1 MARIL
6 DNADDPFPATALSMP
21 LSRRSV
27 LTAAFGGAAALAF
40 GGEAFAKPSRAF
52 EHWVARFRPY
62 ALKRGV
68 SAGTYDRVMHTI
80 SPDMSVFEAL
90 HKQPEFTEKMWQYIN
105 RRCSDWR
112 VITGKERAREYA
124 GLLDRI
130 ENDYGVDR
138 YIMLGLWGMESSF
151 GDVVTNMKYM
161 RPIIPA
167 LAALAWRDPR
177 RRRYWQ
183 AELAHAL
190 IIVDRGWA
198 KPDQM
203 IGSWAG
209 AMGHTQWMP
218 EVWLNMG
225 IDFDRDGRVM
235 PFGKPDDAFAGTA
248 RYLLKRGHYRR
259 GEAWGCE
266 VTLPH
271 RFNMRYADNR
281 TWRTYE
287 AWHKHGVRRADGKPF
302 ARPHDRVKLWVP
314 VRGGPAFLVG
324 QNFRAVYSYNPS
336 RSYSLA
342 LVHLGDLIRGDP
354 PFHKQFPGGERVPT
368 LDEVKEIQRRL
379 TERGFPTG
387 GIDGRTGS
395 QTIKAALAFEKKVGM
410 HPADGY
416 IGLKV
421 LARLRQKP

>member
-1 MARIL
+1 MSRIL
-6 DNADDPFPATALSMP
+6 PASSNLFQATRLG
-21 LSRRSV
+21 RRSV
-27 LTAAFGGAAALAF
+27 LAAAFGGVAALAL
-40 GGEAFAKPSRAF
+40 GGSAQAKPSRAF
-52 EHWVARFRPY
+52 EHWVAQFRLY

-68 SAGTYDRVMHTI
+68 SAATYDRVMQTI
-80 SPDMSVFEAL
+80 SPDMSVFESLNA
-90 HKQPEFTEKMWQYIN
+90 QPEFTEQMWQYIN

-130 ENDYGVDR
+130 EKEYGIDR
-138 YIMLGLWGMESSF
+138 YTMLGLWGMESSF
-151 GDVVTNMKYM
+151 GDVITNMTYM

-177 RRRYWQ
+177 RRRYWR

-198 KPDQM
+198 KPEQM

-225 IDFDRDGRVM
+225 VDFDHDGRVM
-235 PFGKPDDAFAGTA
+235 PFGDPADAFAGTA
-248 RYLLKRGHYRR
+248 RYLLKRGDYRR

-266 VTLPH
+266 VTLPG
-271 RFNMRYADNR
+271 RLARYADNR
-281 TWRTYE
+281 TMRTYE
-287 AWHKHGVRRADGKPF
+287 AWAKHGIRRADGKPF
-302 ARPHDRVKLWVP
+302 ARPKDRVKLWVP

-324 QNFRAVYSYNPS
+324 QNFIAIYRYNPS
-336 RSYSLA
+336 RSYALA
-342 LVHLGDLIRGDP
+342 LLHLGDLIGGDGH
-354 PFHKQFPGGERVPT
+354 FHQQFPGGERPPT
-368 LDEVKEIQRRL
+368 LDEVKEIQKRL

-410 HPADGY
+410 KPADGY
-416 IGLKV
+416 IGLKL
-421 LARLRQKP
+421 LARLRQDP